1 MTILNRLFARVW
13 NFGLGRR
20 GDDRLREE
28 IAGHVAMQAEE
39 NVRAGMTPSEA
50 HRQTVLTL
58 GAVEAIREQ
67 YHEEEGLP
75 LLEHLLY
82 DFRYALRQ
90 LRKSP
95 GFTITAVLTLALGI
109 GATTAIFT
117 LVEQVML
124 QSLSV
129 TRPDQLWRVGFRP
142 HCCEWAGYS
151 QDHDDD
157 APGNWNL
164 FPWEAYKLFRANT
177 TGFQELAALQ
187 AGNQSLAV
195 RRAGSAG
202 LPETANG
209 EYVSG
214 NFFETLGVSAWR
226 GRLLINADDRE
237 GAPPV
242 AVMSFH
248 AWQKKYGSDPSVVG
262 STYQINGRAFTII
275 GVAPAG
281 FIGANVTSWGVPDI
295 WLPLS
300 TEPLLLGGTTR
311 IKNPRV
317 DWLDLIGRVRAGTN
331 PKTLEAQLQSELHGW
346 LASHVADMS
355 PQERAV
361 WQKQTLRLSPGGAG
375 FSSLRRYYSES
386 LLLLMIT
393 ACCVLLVACANIA
406 NLLLARGLRN
416 RQQTAVRVALGASSG
431 RLVRNALI
439 ESVTLSLIGGAAGV
453 AVAWAGARLIL
464 YLAFHTQE
472 QRSWIPVQATPS
484 APVLLFGLGVSLLTG
499 VIFGVAPAWM
509 SSHAEP
515 VEAMRGANREVGGGR
530 HWAQKTL
537 VIAQVAVSLVLLSAA
552 AMLGGSL
559 RNLEHQ
565 DFGFDPEGRY
575 LVSINSPILSG
586 HKQEQLVPF
595 YREIQDRLSAI
606 PGVRSVSA
614 TTYAPMAGGQWGHD
628 IRIQGK
634 PEPGPTDDVSAD
646 WTRITPGFFD
656 SIGVRVLAG
665 RTINEDD
672 NGNGR
677 HVAVVNEAFAK
688 KFFGNQNPIG
698 RRFGP
703 GPIKNSGTYEIVG
716 VVQDIHYVTWSFA
729 DPDRP
734 MYYVPEAQTVAFDQ
748 RDLQSDELLSQNLF
762 NIVVWAPGRPANI
775 PMQVKKALAAV
786 DPNLMIYDIQPY
798 TRVIQVTFDQ
808 QNMIASLT
816 WLFGAVGLVLAA
828 IGLYGVTAYGVE
840 QRRSE
845 IGVRMALGADRGSVV
860 AMVLRGAFWQVGIGL
875 GIGIPAA
882 IGAGY
887 LMASQLFG
895 VTPWNPLLLA
905 VATVLLGLAVLFAAM
920 IPARRAASI
929 DPMQALRS
937 E

>member
-1 MTILNRLFARVW
+1 MRMLNRLFARMR
-13 NFGLGRR
+13 NFGFGCR

-28 IAGHVAMQAEE
+28 MEGHVAMQAEE
-39 NVRAGMTPSEA
+39 NVRAGMTPIEA
-50 HRQTVLTL
+50 RRQAKLTV

-75 LLEHLLY
+75 LLEHLLS
-82 DFRYALRQ
+82 DFRHTLRQ

-151 QDHDDD
+151 QDYDYD

-209 EYVSG
+209 EFVSG

-248 AWQKKYGSDPSVVG
+248 AWQKKCGSDPSVVG

-300 TEPLLLGGTTR
+300 TEPLLLGGTAR

-331 PKTLEAQLQSELHGW
+331 PKRLEAQLQSELHGW

-416 RQQTAVRVALGASSG
+416 RQQTAVRVALGASRS

-439 ESVTLSLIGGAAGV
+439 ESVTLSLIGGAASV

-530 HWAQKTL
+530 HWAQKAL
-537 VIAQVAVSLVLLSAA
+537 VIAQVAVSLVLLSAS

-565 DFGFDPEGRY
+565 NFGFDPKGRY

-606 PGVRSVSA
+606 PGVRDVSA
-614 TTYAPMAGGQWGHD
+614 TTYAPMTDGQWSKD

-634 PEPGPTDDVSAD
+634 PEPGPKDDMSAD
-646 WTRITPGFFD
+646 WTRILPGFFD
-656 SIGVRVLAG
+656 TIGARMLAG

-672 NGNGR
+672 NGNTQQ
-677 HVAVVNEAFAK
+677 VAVINEAFAK
-688 KFFGNQNPIG
+688 KFFGSQSPIG

-716 VVQDIHYVTWSFA
+716 VVQNINYANEGF
-729 DPDRP
+729 RP
-734 MYYVPEAQTVAFDQ
+734 MYYIPEAQTAHFDQ
-748 RDLQSDELLSQNLF
+748 LDLQSDELLSQNLF
-762 NIVVWAPGRPANI
+762 NIVLWAPGHPANI
-775 PMQVKKALAAV
+775 FMQVKKALAEV

-798 TRVIQVTFDQ
+798 SGVIQGAFDQ

-845 IGVRMALGADRGSVV
+845 IGVRMALGAVRGSVV

-905 VATVLLGLAVLFAAM
+905 ETTVLLGLAALLAAM